1 MHLIERLLGTGN
13 RRGIISFS
21 LAVFLFVINEALC
34 KLVYGNLPTHQILAY
49 RGIVATIVIFG
60 LVHSVGATSQVRR
73 MFDRQVVLRSSVD
86 LVGTYLYMVALFHI
100 PLANMMSIHM
110 SSPLMMTAVVAV
122 AMREAVGWRRWSAVI
137 VGFAGVLLVVQPSA
151 SNFNIY
157 SLLAVGAAACV
168 VTRDLITRRI
178 DPGISSAIIILTNVG
193 MMTVVATAL
202 ALAEGWLAMNWRD
215 FAFLTLAG
223 ICVAGGYQFAVD
235 AFRHGEVPVIV
246 PMRYTGLP
254 WALLLGYLI
263 WGDVP
268 NTLASAGI
276 LLIVCSGLYVL
287 HRERLRG
294 KQAAT
299 KTVAEPPP

>member
-1 MHLIERLLGTGN
+1 MERLLGTGN

-60 LVHSVGATSQVRR
+60 LVHSVGATGQIRR
-73 MFDRQVVLRSSVD
+73 AFDRQVVLRSSVD
-86 LVGTYLYMVALFHI
+86 LVGTYLYMIALFHI

-110 SSPLMMTAVVAV
+110 SSPLMMTAAV
-122 AMREAVGWRRWSAVI
+122 ALVMREAVGWRRWSAVI
-137 VGFAGVLLVVQPSA
+137 AGFVGVLLVVQPSA
-151 SNFNIY
+151 GNFNIY

-178 DPGISSAIIILTNVG
+178 DPDISSAIIILTNVG

-202 ALAEGWLAMNWRD
+202 ALAEGWLAMSWRD

-276 LLIVCSGLYVL
+276 LLIVGSGMYVL
-287 HRERLRG
+287 HRERIRG

>member
-21 LAVFLFVINEALC
+21 LAVFLFVVNEALC

-49 RGIVATIVIFG
+49 RGIVATLVIFG
-60 LVHSVGATSQVRR
+60 VVHSVGATGQIRR
-73 MFDRQVVLRSSVD
+73 MFDRSVVLRSSVD
-86 LVGTYLYMVALFHI
+86 LVGTYLYMIALFHI

-110 SSPLMMTAVVAV
+110 SSPLMMTAMVALV
-122 AMREAVGWRRWSAVI
+122 MREAVGWRRWSAVLA
-137 VGFAGVLLVVQPSA
+137 GFLGVLLVVQPNA
-151 SNFNIY
+151 GNFNIY

-202 ALAEGWLAMNWRD
+202 ALAEGWLAMSWRD
-215 FAFLTLAG
+215 FTFLTLAG

-254 WALLLGYLI
+254 WALLFGYLI

-268 NTLASAGI
+268 NALASVGI
-276 LLIVCSGLYVL
+276 LLIVGSGLYVL
-287 HRERLRG
+287 HRERIRG
-294 KQAAT
+294 KLAAT
-299 KTVAEPPP
+299 KTAAEPPP

>member
-60 LVHSVGATSQVRR
+60 LVHSVDATGQIRR
-73 MFDRQVVLRSSVD
+73 AFDRHVVLRSGVD

-122 AMREAVGWRRWSAVI
+122 VMREAVGWRRWSAVI
-137 VGFAGVLLVVQPSA
+137 AGFVGVLLVVQPSA

-178 DPGISSAIIILTNVG
+178 DPGIPSAIIILTNVG
-193 MMTVVATAL
+193 MMTVVAMAL

-276 LLIVCSGLYVL
+276 LLIVGSGLYVL

>member
-34 KLVYGNLPTHQILAY
+34 KLAYGNLPTHQILAY

-60 LVHSVGATSQVRR
+60 LVHSVGATGQIRR
-73 MFDRQVVLRSSVD
+73 AFDRQVVLRSSVD

-122 AMREAVGWRRWSAVI
+122 VMREAVGWRRWSAVI
-137 VGFAGVLLVVQPSA
+137 AGFIGVLLVVQPSA
-151 SNFNIY
+151 SNFNVY

-202 ALAEGWLAMNWRD
+202 ALAEGWLVMSWRD

-276 LLIVCSGLYVL
+276 LLIVGSGLYVL

>member
-1 MHLIERLLGTGN
+1 MERLLGTGN

-60 LVHSVGATSQVRR
+60 LVHSVGATGQIRR
-73 MFDRQVVLRSSVD
+73 AFDRQVVLRSSVD
-86 LVGTYLYMVALFHI
+86 LVGTYLYMIALFHI

-110 SSPLMMTAVVAV
+110 SSPLMMTAVVALV
-122 AMREAVGWRRWSAVI
+122 MREAVGWRRWSAVI
-137 VGFAGVLLVVQPSA
+137 AGFVGVLLVVQPSA
-151 SNFNIY
+151 GNFNIY

-202 ALAEGWLAMNWRD
+202 ALVEGWLAMSWRD

-276 LLIVCSGLYVL
+276 LLIVGSGMYVL
-287 HRERLRG
+287 HRERIRG

>member
-1 MHLIERLLGTGN
+1 MYLIERLLGTGN

-60 LVHSVGATSQVRR
+60 LVHSVGATDQIRR
-73 MFDRQVVLRSSVD
+73 AFDRQVVLRSSVD

-110 SSPLMMTAVVAV
+110 SSPLMMTAVVALV
-122 AMREAVGWRRWSAVI
+122 MREAVGWRRWSAVI
-137 VGFAGVLLVVQPSA
+137 AGFIGVLLVVQPSA
-151 SNFNIY
+151 SNFNVY

-202 ALAEGWLAMNWRD
+202 ALAEGWLAMSWRD

-276 LLIVCSGLYVL
+276 LLIVGSGLYVL